1 MPSMQIFGTC
11 GQTIKIP
18 VNGVLVSFTCVPTEP
33 ATPDDPEGAVPPDP
47 EVSPVDPVLL
57 GPIELDPG
65 GVAYATVDTVTINP
79 RVLHRELF
87 TQPDEVV
94 AGARPVVIT
103 IPTGVALDMAEV
115 VDRLQAARAE
125 RRPVRFQVEAV
136 TDRLEGR

>member
-1 MPSMQIFGTC
+1 MIRQ
-11 GQTIKIP
+11 
-18 VNGVLVSFTCVPTEP
+18 
-33 ATPDDPEGAVPPDP
+33 GAVPPDP